1 METVTARFG
10 NIGMASGFW
19 FAHRGFKVLCDKRIR
34 ARRFKSEA
42 AALKAGEAAPPEMF
56 H

>member
-1 METVTARFG
+1 MDNVTARYG

-19 FAHRGFKVLCDKRIR
+19 FAHRGFKVLCDKRVR
-34 ARRFKSEA
+34 ARRFKTEA
-42 AALKAGEAAPPEMF
+42 AALKAGNAAAPESF